1 MEIKDSLENALS
13 EIDAL
18 RSNISELSK
27 RKDIHQ
33 IELDLLLQKLR
44 ELYDFL
50 RSLEPGGEMPAKT
63 QPALEKS
70 AKNDR
75 KTDKVN
81 PLEQVKETSEE
92 VNHQNEILNL
102 VITPDEDPMLTEL
115 EKPGHLHSPGKTET
129 KHQLTTE
136 KTGESKKSVHELYS
150 ESAQNKQSHIG
161 KVLHSKPIH
170 NIEDAIGV
178 NDKFLFIR
186 ELFNSNAS
194 RYKETIDALN
204 NAADFNSAYSYIE
217 KNFEWDSENE
227 AAQKLLELVRRRHIS
242 HKNG

>member
-1 MEIKDSLENALS
+1 MEIKGSLENALG

-18 RSNISELSK
+18 RSKVSELSK
-27 RKDIHQ
+27 RKDVHQ

-50 RSLEPGGEMPAKT
+50 RSIQPVKENPVITKPIAGNNGKTVRRNDKFKPADEIKDNFEVVDDPSGNSTITANHIETPVHSEQEKSKNIHSEKKT
-63 QPALEKS
+63 EVKPEILDEKS
-70 AKNDR
+70 ADQR
-75 KTDKVN
+75 
-81 PLEQVKETSEE
+81 
-92 VNHQNEILNL
+92 
-102 VITPDEDPMLTEL
+102 
-115 EKPGHLHSPGKTET
+115 
-129 KHQLTTE
+129 
-136 KTGESKKSVHELYS
+136 KSVHELHS
-150 ESAQNKQSHIG
+150 ESAQKRQSQIG
-161 KVLHSKPIH
+161 TVLHSKPIL

-204 NAADFNSAYSYIE
+204 NASDFNSAYSYIE
-217 KNFEWDSENE
+217 KNFDWDFENE